1 MTAPPTWRDVIL
13 FSLLVGPA
21 LVFVFLG
28 AFGWL

>member
-1 MTAPPTWRDVIL
+1 MTAPTWRDVIL

-28 AFGWL
+28 ASGWL